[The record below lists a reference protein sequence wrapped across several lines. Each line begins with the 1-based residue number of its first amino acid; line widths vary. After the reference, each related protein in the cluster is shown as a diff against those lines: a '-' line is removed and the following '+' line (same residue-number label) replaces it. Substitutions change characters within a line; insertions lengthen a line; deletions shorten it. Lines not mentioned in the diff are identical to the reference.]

1 MANVLFIADF
11 FANQVP
17 GGGELNNDVL
27 IKKLR
32 ERGHDVHPINSHLL
46 KNKHLLGYDNIIVSN
61 FVNLSEA
68 NMKKIQRENYIIYEH
83 DHKYLSN
90 RNPGIYPD
98 YRAPRNHIINKQFY
112 TNAKAV
118 LCQSTFHANIVTK
131 NLELNNIKSLG
142 GNLWADTHFDL
153 LQQICK
159 ESNKKPTYAVMQS
172 PTPHKNT
179 LEAVR
184 YCKALGLQYDLI
196 PPSDPVTFLKR
207 LGSHST
213 LVFFPKTPE
222 TLSRVVVEARMMGLA
237 TKTTNNIGAI
247 HEKWFSKKG
256 LTLIDYLRSKQGQI
270 VDAVEKYIK

>member
-196 PPSDPVTFLKR
+196 PPSDPVT
-207 LGSHST
+207 

-237 TKTTNNIGAI
+237 TKTTSNIGAI